1 MMMDIRRMLAVAV
14 IPFVIG
20 TSNFVA
26 PNQVIAEA
34 PSDPNPPIVQ
44 QAKKPQKELQRKKP
58 QVKHRRPRLQQKKRY
73 AEPDHYDAERNQLKP
88 NNR

>member
-1 MMMDIRRMLAVAV
+1 MIMDIRRMLAVVV

-26 PNQVIAEA
+26 PNQAIAEA
-34 PSDPNPPIVQ
+34 PSDRNPRIVQ
-44 QAKKPQKELQRKKP
+44 QAKKPQKQLQRKKP
-58 QVKHRRPRLQQKKRY
+58 QVKHPQPRLQQKNHY
-73 AEPDHYDAERNQLKP
+73 AQPDHHDPERNQVKP

>member
-1 MMMDIRRMLAVAV
+1 MDIRRMLALAV
-14 IPFVIG
+14 IPFVIV

-34 PSDPNPPIVQ
+34 PSDRNLRIVQ
-44 QAKKPQKELQRKKP
+44 QAKKPQKQLQRKKP

-73 AEPDHYDAERNQLKP
+73 PQPDHHDAERNQVKP